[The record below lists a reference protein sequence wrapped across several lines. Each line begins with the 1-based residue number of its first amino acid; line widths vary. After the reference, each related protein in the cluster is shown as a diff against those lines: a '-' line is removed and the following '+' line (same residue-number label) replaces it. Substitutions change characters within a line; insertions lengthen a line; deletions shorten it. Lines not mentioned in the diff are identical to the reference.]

1 MSPWVSRE
9 QLPCL
14 LLLASGVVVVFN
26 IQCCTNYI
34 CSLLFPSLCYL
45 VLVARVVLWFFLVIL
60 ACSALLVSGPLFLFT
75 RRPINTQPI
84 QLQMTPIH
92 KSNFFLPPHN
102 FLSIFCENIFQYE
115 CYILFLIKLCLEVVL
130 ENFSEFLG
138 AISQVYFP
146 FVLWILQ
153 LCLAKT
159 LCVLGCYGS
168 NKCLVINSIFYHLN
182 LRYLLEF

>member
-1 MSPWVSRE
+1 MSPYKDHTTQYCKMRSLSLFAFYHP
-9 QLPCL
+9 QAYKYP
-14 LLLASGVVVVFN
+14 
-26 IQCCTNYI
+26 TN
-34 CSLLFPSLCYL
+34 STSK
-45 VLVARVVLWFFLVIL
+45 
-60 ACSALLVSGPLFLFT
+60 
-75 RRPINTQPI
+75 
-84 QLQMTPIH
+84 TPIH